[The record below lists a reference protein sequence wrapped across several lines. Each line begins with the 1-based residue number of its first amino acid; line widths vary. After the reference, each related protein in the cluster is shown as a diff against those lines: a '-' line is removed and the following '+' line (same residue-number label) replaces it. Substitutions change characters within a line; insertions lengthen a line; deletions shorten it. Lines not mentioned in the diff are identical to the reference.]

1 MKIYRAGIY
10 ARLSVR
16 GSERKA
22 ESIENQ
28 FLICR
33 EVAKVTDDIEIIGCY
48 SDFGKSGSNYVSPG
62 F

>member
-33 EVAKVTDDIEIIGCY
+33 EFA
-48 SDFGKSGSNYVSPG
+48 NYRSLPLRRVL
-62 F
+62 

>member
-33 EVAKVTDDIEIIGCY
+33 EFAKVTDDIEIIGCY
-48 SDFGKSGSNYVSPG
+48 SDFGKSGI
-62 F
+62 